1 MRRKKDSHRQQGP
14 LHGAHPL
21 YGALSKR
28 GLLDPIKPACNQS
41 QLDGR
46 LRLTSSAFNRLWISM
61 PAVLIRVATVIL
73 LHPIST
79 SCITARHLLEFMVQG
94 KITEADRDNLSGHH
108 HPYHHHPTI
117 FTPNTFSAIT
127 LPIYP
132 GWRQVLNNADLHI
145 SGLVHIP

>member
-21 YGALSKR
+21 YGALSQR

-46 LRLTSSAFNRLWISM
+46 LRLTSSAFNQLWISM

-94 KITEADRDNLSGHH
+94 KITEADIQSTWTPPLPPSSHHFYAKHLFCHNPPNLSWLETG
-108 HPYHHHPTI
+108 I
-117 FTPNTFSAIT
+117 K
-127 LPIYP
+127 
-132 GWRQVLNNADLHI
+132 QC
-145 SGLVHIP
+145 

>member
-1 MRRKKDSHRQQGP
+1 MRRRKDSHRQQGP

-73 LHPIST
+73 LQPSST
-79 SCITARHLLEFMVQG
+79 SSITARHLLDSMVHG
-94 KITEADRDNLSGHH
+94 KITEADRDNLSGR
-108 HPYHHHPTI
+108 HPNLHHPTI

-132 GWRQVLNNADLHI
+132 GWRQVLNNANLHT